1 MLSTTLDAI
10 RAIVKADPSITAPE
24 RTALLATIRGQPNK
38 TTNTHTEP
46 RGERVIRPKAAGE
59 LLSRSPRGMH
69 LLAEQGVLAKVY
81 LPGRKR
87 SAGFRLAD
95 VEALIT
101 TALPSAPTTEASTKL
116 KGAQ

>member
-1 MLSTTLDAI
+1 
-10 RAIVKADPSITAPE
+10 
-24 RTALLATIRGQPNK
+24 
-38 TTNTHTEP
+38 
-46 RGERVIRPKAAGE
+46 
-59 LLSRSPRGMH
+59 MH

-101 TALPSAPTTEASTKL
+101 TALPSAPTTEASTKV